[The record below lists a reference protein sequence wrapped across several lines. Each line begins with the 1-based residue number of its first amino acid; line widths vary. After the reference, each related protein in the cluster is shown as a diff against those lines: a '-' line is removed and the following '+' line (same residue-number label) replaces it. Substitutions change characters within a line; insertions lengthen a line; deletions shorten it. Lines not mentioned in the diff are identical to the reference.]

1 MNKKQHFSDQ
11 EIDDLLSKVDIPLD
25 KDKDLIWADQFESI
39 VKDNSPSPSKEP
51 SVFRLY
57 SQYGMVASFS
67 VLLVATFYLVS
78 QNTISEEAGLV
89 ETLDVSEQDLLADQT
104 MIESLF
110 VEDNDFD
117 DWFEEQYVLSSVN

>member
-25 KDKDLIWADQFESI
+25 RDKDLIWADQFESI

>member
-25 KDKDLIWADQFESI
+25 RDKGLIWANQFESI

-57 SQYGMVASFS
+57 RQYGMVASFS

>member
-1 MNKKQHFSDQ
+1 MNKKEHFSDQ

>member
-1 MNKKQHFSDQ
+1 
-11 EIDDLLSKVDIPLD
+11 LLI
-25 KDKDLIWADQFESI
+25 
-39 VKDNSPSPSKEP
+39 
-51 SVFRLY
+51 
-57 SQYGMVASFS
+57 
-67 VLLVATFYLVS
+67 ATFYLVS

>member
-1 MNKKQHFSDQ
+1 VNKKQHFSDQ

-25 KDKDLIWADQFESI
+25 RDKDLIWADQFESI

>member
-11 EIDDLLSKVDIPLD
+11 EIDDLLSKVYIPLE

-57 SQYGMVASFS
+57 RQYGMVASFS

>member
-39 VKDNSPSPSKEP
+39 VKDNRPSLSKEP

-57 SQYGMVASFS
+57 WQYGMVASFS

>member
-1 MNKKQHFSDQ
+1 VNKKQHFSDQ

-39 VKDNSPSPSKEP
+39 VKDNRPSLSKEP

-57 SQYGMVASFS
+57 WQYGMVASFS

>member
-11 EIDDLLSKVDIPLD
+11 EIDDLLSKVNIPLD

>member
-57 SQYGMVASFS
+57 WQYGMVASFS
-67 VLLVATFYLVS
+67 VLLIATFYLVS

>member
-1 MNKKQHFSDQ
+1 VNKKQHFSDQ

-25 KDKDLIWADQFESI
+25 RDKGLIWANQFESI

-57 SQYGMVASFS
+57 RQYGMVASFS

>member
-25 KDKDLIWADQFESI
+25 RDKGLIWANQFESI

-57 SQYGMVASFS
+57 RQYGMVASFS
-67 VLLVATFYLVS
+67 VLLVATFYLIS
-78 QNTISEEAGLV
+78 QNTISEETGLV

>member
-25 KDKDLIWADQFESI
+25 RDKDLIWADQFESI

-57 SQYGMVASFS
+57 RQYGMVASFS

>member
-1 MNKKQHFSDQ
+1 
-11 EIDDLLSKVDIPLD
+11 
-25 KDKDLIWADQFESI
+25 
-39 VKDNSPSPSKEP
+39 
-51 SVFRLY
+51 
-57 SQYGMVASFS
+57 MVASFS